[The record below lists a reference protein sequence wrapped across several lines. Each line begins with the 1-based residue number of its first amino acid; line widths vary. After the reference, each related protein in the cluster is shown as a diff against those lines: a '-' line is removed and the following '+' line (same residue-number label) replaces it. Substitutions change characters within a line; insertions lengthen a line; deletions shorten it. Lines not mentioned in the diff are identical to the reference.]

1 MIIKG
6 LRFGMLLQ
14 LAVGP
19 ICLFIFQTAAI
30 SGFAAAFTG
39 VLGVALIDGLY
50 IIAAIAG
57 IGILLNKVKSLKRVL
72 QLFGAVVLM
81 LFGLNSILGTFHI
94 SIFPSITLIGTQTI
108 DIFFLKAMFLTL
120 SNPLTILFWA
130 GVFST
135 KMAEASMKKHEM
147 YLFGLGAVLSTILFL
162 TLIAILGHFIQ
173 TFLPLNII
181 NYLNIFVGLVLIYFS
196 IRMLVK
202 AITVF

>member
-39 VLGVALIDGLY
+39 VLGVALIDGLF
-50 IIAAIAG
+50 IVAAIAG
-57 IGILLNKVKSLKRVL
+57 IGILLNKYKSFKKVL

-81 LFGLNSILGTFHI
+81 LFGINSILGTLHI
-94 SIFPSITLIGTQTI
+94 AIFPSITLLGTQNI
-108 DIFFLKAMFLTL
+108 NIIFLKTMFLTL

-135 KMAEASMKKHEM
+135 KMAEESMKKQEM
-147 YLFGLGAVLSTILFL
+147 YLFGLGSVLSTIVFL
-162 TLIAILGHFIQ
+162 TLIAVLGHFIKN
-173 TFLPLNII
+173 FLPLNII
-181 NYLNIFVGLVLIYFS
+181 NYLNVFVGFVLIFFS
-196 IRMLVK
+196 IRIVVK
-202 AITVF
+202 AYA

>member
-39 VLGVALIDGLY
+39 VLGVALIDGLF
-50 IIAAIAG
+50 IVAAIAG
-57 IGILLNKVKSLKRVL
+57 VGILLNKYKSFKKVL

-81 LFGLNSILGTFHI
+81 LFGLNSILGTLHI
-94 SIFPSITLIGTQTI
+94 TIFPSITLLGTQNI
-108 DIFFLKAMFLTL
+108 NIIFLKTIFLTL

-135 KMAEASMKKHEM
+135 KMAKESMKKQEM
-147 YLFGLGAVLSTILFL
+147 YLFGLGAVLSTIVFL
-162 TLIAILGHFIQ
+162 TLIAVLGHFIKN
-173 TFLPLNII
+173 FLPLNII
-181 NYLNIFVGLVLIYFS
+181 NYLNVFVGFVLIFFS
-196 IRMLVK
+196 IRIVVK
-202 AITVF
+202 AYA